1 MDIYQMNSLFYW
13 FSNHIFEILGIGFAL
28 LSTPF
33 IIWFLYKFLVQRK
46 AQEYDIPALDKFD
59 AIKLDALV
67 SQRVENAL
75 KPMLQ
80 SNGYTEEE
88 IKAILTKTSL
98 KSPTFKR

>member
-1 MDIYQMNSLFYW
+1 MQGLIYWLSNNVFTVLFT
-13 FSNHIFEILGIGFAL
+13 GIGL
-28 LSTPF
+28 VSIPF

-59 AIKLDALV
+59 AIKLDTLV

-80 SNGYTEEE
+80 SNGYSEEE
-88 IKAILTKTSL
+88 IKSILTKTSL
-98 KSPTFKR
+98 KSSTFKR